1 MMRFS
6 AGSFVAGVMVGAVL
20 VGAWF
25 FGGDVSLLP
34 LSSSSLLATSTAPS
48 LEESGAVSVADQPA
62 GMSVIVESV
71 TVPPPGVWVAVREVN
86 GSDLGNVLGAARV
99 VGPHGNIAVSLLR
112 PTEPKR
118 SYAVELYR
126 DDNGDVFDPSA
137 NSVYVDFDTGV
148 RVVSYF
154 ATTDSSRQSGAP
166 AE

>member
-6 AGSFVAGVMVGAVL
+6 AGSFVAGVMLGAVL

-34 LSSSSLLATSTAPS
+34 FSSSSLLATTTASS
-48 LEESGAVSVADQPA
+48 LKESGAVSVADQPA

-71 TVPPPGVWVAVREVN
+71 TVPPPGVWIAVREVN

-99 VGPHGNIAVSLLR
+99 VGPHGNVAVSLLR

-126 DDNGDVFDPSA
+126 DDNGDAFDPSA
-137 NSVYVDFDTGV
+137 NSVYVDFDTGA

-154 ATTDSSRQSGAP
+154 TT

>member
-6 AGSFVAGVMVGAVL
+6 TGSFVAGVMLGAL
-20 VGAWF
+20 LAGAWF

-34 LSSSSLLATSTAPS
+34 FTSPSLLATTTVSS

-62 GMSVIVESV
+62 GPSVTVESV

-86 GSDLGNVLGAARV
+86 GADLGNVLGAARV
-99 VGPHGNIAVSLLR
+99 VGPHSSITVTLLR
-112 PTEPKR
+112 STEPKR

-126 DDNGDVFDPSA
+126 DDNNGAFDPNV
-137 NSVYVDFDTGV
+137 NSVYVDFDIGA

-154 ATTDSSRQSGAP
+154 MTT
-166 AE
+166 E